1 MKRLNKIALSV
12 MAVVAV
18 GIGFSGC
25 DDGKSPLMEMQLIM
39 GENWLKVHSR
49 DDDTIINNMT
59 IIGRNGKCNIRK
71 LGAGGNNPFVKSV
84 KYGEKIPYDSYRT
97 VIFDEDSCP
106 PKNGKYEI
114 ELNTNFGSY
123 YYEIDRLVL

>member
-1 MKRLNKIALSV
+1 MKKLHKIALSV

-25 DDGKSPLMEMQLIM
+25 DDGKSPLMEMQSNPM
-39 GENWLKVHSR
+39 FGNWLKIQSR
-49 DDDTIINNMT
+49 DDDTIIKNM
-59 IIGRNGKCNIRK
+59 IISGRNGKCKIND
-71 LGAGGNNPFVKSV
+71 LGAGGNNIIFKFVE
-84 KYGEKIPYDSYRT
+84 YGEKIPYDSYRM

-114 ELNTNFGSY
+114 ELKTNFGTY
-123 YYEIDRLVL
+123 YYEIGR